1 MDVVVYHILKEVKKV
16 IRELT
21 FTHKYWSINNTC
33 QQNDE
38 IYCFGPCN
46 IDNP

>member
-1 MDVVVYHILKEVKKV
+1 MDVVAYHILKEVKKV

-21 FTHKYWSINNTC
+21 FTRKYWSINNTC

-38 IYCFGPCN
+38 I
-46 IDNP
+46 